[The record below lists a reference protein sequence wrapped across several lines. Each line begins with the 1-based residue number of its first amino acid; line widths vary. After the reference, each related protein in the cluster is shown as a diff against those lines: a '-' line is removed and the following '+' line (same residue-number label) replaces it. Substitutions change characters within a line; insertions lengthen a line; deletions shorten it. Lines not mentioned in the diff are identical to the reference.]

1 MATILYYP
9 PDSDAASFNFGRPV
23 YSPPSAN
30 NANFNFAAPFQRHA
44 ILAGASNNITAIWAD
59 PDAGLNRG
67 NLYVASAGTGAA
79 LSVINM
85 DDQAVFDSYT
95 KYNKG
100 IADETLD
107 AEDVE
112 DLNVVLGS

>member
-1 MATILYYP
+1 MATILYSP
-9 PDSDAASFNFGRPV
+9 PSSDDASFDFGMPV
-23 YSPPSAN
+23 YSPPAAN
-30 NANFNFAAPFQRHA
+30 NANFNFTAPFQRHA
-44 ILAGASNNITAIWAD
+44 ILAGFSDNISAIWAD
-59 PDAGLNRG
+59 EDAGLDNG
-67 NLYVASAGTGAA
+67 NLYIASAGAGAA

-85 DDQAVFDSYT
+85 NDQAVFDSYT